1 MSGFDHNR
9 IGVFEGNFDP
19 IHTGHVASVKAF
31 MEQMKLDYLF
41 VVPRYKGDGSD
52 AQRVKMCELAFEDT
66 DGVIVS
72 DSELRGEG
80 RVGLF
85 EIVESLVTPATR
97 VFVLLGSDE
106 LWDFDS
112 SPRFDQLIRMC
123 YPVYVR
129 REQDPIIEKRIVE
142 KLGEIYGKY
151 GVMIRRILT
160 EAVQISSSDI
170 RKRIGAGEQIS
181 GLLPAS
187 VEGFIKE
194 NRLYSE

>member
-9 IGVFEGNFDP
+9 IGVFEGDFDP

-41 VVPRYKGDGSD
+41 IVPRYKGDGRD
-52 AQRVKMCELAFEDT
+52 AQRIRMCELAFEDT

-72 DSELRGEG
+72 DSEIRAEG
-80 RVGLF
+80 RVDLF
-85 EIVESLVTPATR
+85 GIVESLVTPATR

-106 LWDFDS
+106 LWSLDGAPYFE
-112 SPRFDQLIRMC
+112 QLIRIC

-129 REQDPIIEKRIVE
+129 RERDPIIEKRIVE
-142 KLGEIYGKY
+142 KLAEIYGKY

-160 EAVQISSSDI
+160 DAVLISSGDI
-170 RKRIGAGEQIS
+170 RKMIGEGREIS